1 MSSCAILYIMVLK
14 ITMFFDIYAVTLL
27 SLELSSKVL
36 CRRLSLKLCVD
47 RVFKQKYINK
57 ALLPFCLFF
66 LWRRNYM
73 GKFILSLDR
82 AFDNTSP
89 LGLCMCIVVFLQQME
104 GENVLADCLIFTQ
117 RACPDLILSVVEYS
131 VHALCFI
138 WCTFQVCRGVHI
150 YIFHVNNVWILVL
163 VSEIIIHTVRN
174 KVLLPLPSVF
184 HYSQNILRK

>member
-1 MSSCAILYIMVLK
+1 
-14 ITMFFDIYAVTLL
+14 MFFNIYAVTLL

-66 LWRRNYM
+66 LFFLWRRNYM
-73 GKFILSLDR
+73 EKFNLSLDR

-89 LGLCMCIVVFLQQME
+89 LGLCICIVVFLQQME

-138 WCTFQVCRGVHI
+138 WCIFQVCRRVHI
-150 YIFHVNNVWILVL
+150 HIFNVNNVWILVL
-163 VSEIIIHTVRN
+163 VSEIIIHMVRN
-174 KVLLPLPSVF
+174 KVLLQLPSVF
-184 HYSQNILRK
+184 HYS